1 MSSADPVG
9 AQATRSLIERVFR
22 EEAGRLTASLVR
34 LLGDFDLA
42 EEMVGEAVVEA
53 LCRWPSTGPP
63 RRPGAWLLTC
73 ARNKALD
80 RIRREARFQDRL
92 PQLAARI
99 EALPDSAEREP
110 DDRLR
115 LIFTCCHPA
124 LDPDAQ
130 VALTLRAVVG
140 LTTAEIARA
149 FMVPEATLAK
159 RVTRAKQKIHAAG
172 IPYRAPE
179 PEERAERLPQV
190 MRVVYLVFN
199 EGCFT
204 TGGDL
209 GVRRE
214 LVDDAE
220 WLAALLAGALP
231 QEPEPL
237 GLLALIRLYAARWP
251 ARLDADGRL
260 VPLADQD
267 RTRWDAQRI
276 RSATALIERAAVLGR
291 TGPYQ
296 IEAAIAAVHCEAPSW
311 KATDWLQL
319 LRLYDMLLAVDPSPV
334 VRLNRA
340 VVISHTDGPAAALA
354 QVDALTDRLGRYHLF
369 HATRAALLRDLGHD
383 TEAAEAD
390 REALR
395 LTANPAE
402 RSLLTA
408 RLRGSDDTG

>member
-1 MSSADPVG
+1 MSSADPAG
-9 AQATRSLIERVFR
+9 ARETRSLIERVFR
-22 EEAGRLTASLVR
+22 EEAGRLTAALVR
-34 LLGDFDLA
+34 LVGDFDLA

-53 LCRWPSTGPP
+53 LRRWPDSGPP
-63 RRPGAWLLTC
+63 ERPGAWLLTC

-80 RIRREARFQDRL
+80 RIRREARFHDRL

-99 EALPDSAEREP
+99 EALPETAVREP

-140 LTTAEIARA
+140 LTTTEIARA

-159 RVTRAKQKIHAAG
+159 RVTRAKRKIATAG

-179 PEERAERLPQV
+179 PEERAARLPQV

-220 WLAALLAGALP
+220 WLAALLAGSLP
-231 QEPEPL
+231 NEPEPL

-251 ARLDADGRL
+251 ARLDTEGRL
-260 VPLADQD
+260 IPLADQD
-267 RTRWDAQRI
+267 RTRWDTGRI
-276 RSATALIERAAVLGR
+276 RSATALIERAARLGR
-291 TGPYQ
+291 PGPYQ
-296 IEAAIAAVHCEAPSW
+296 IEAAIAAVHCEAPGW
-311 KATDWLQL
+311 KDTDWPQL

-340 VVISHTDGPAAALA
+340 VVLSHTAGPATALA
-354 QVDALTDRLGRYHLF
+354 QVDALADQLDRYHLF
-369 HATRAALLRDLGHD
+369 HATRAALLRDLGRD
-383 TEAAEAD
+383 TEATEAD
-390 REALR
+390 RQALH
-395 LTANPAE
+395 LTTNPAE

-408 RLRGSDDTG
+408 RLGYR

>member
-1 MSSADPVG
+1 MSNADPGG
-9 AQATRSLIERVFR
+9 ARATRSLIERVFR

-42 EEMVGEAVVEA
+42 EEMVSEAVEEA
-53 LCRWPSTGPP
+53 LRRWPSTGPP

-73 ARNKALD
+73 ARNRALD
-80 RIRREARFQDRL
+80 RIRREARFRDRL

-149 FMVPEATLAK
+149 FLVPEATLAK
-159 RVTRAKQKIHAAG
+159 RVTRAKRKIATAG

-220 WLAALLAGALP
+220 WLAALLAGSLP
-231 QEPEPL
+231 REPEPL
-237 GLLALIRLYAARWP
+237 GLLALIRLHAARWP
-251 ARLDADGRL
+251 ARLDAGGRL

-267 RTRWDAQRI
+267 RTRWDARRI
-276 RSATALIERAAVLGR
+276 RGATALIERAAALGAP
-291 TGPYQ
+291 GPYL

-311 KATDWLQL
+311 KETDWPQL
-319 LRLYDMLLAVDPSPV
+319 GRLYDLLLAVDPSPV

-340 VVISHTDGPAAALA
+340 VVVSHTEGPAAALA
-354 QVDALTDRLGRYHLF
+354 QVDALADRLGRYHLF
-369 HATRAALLRDLGHD
+369 HATRAALLRDLGRD
-383 TEAAEAD
+383 EEAAEAD
-390 REALR
+390 RRALSH
-395 LTANPAE
+395 TANPAE

-408 RLRGSDDTG
+408 RLRNGRADA